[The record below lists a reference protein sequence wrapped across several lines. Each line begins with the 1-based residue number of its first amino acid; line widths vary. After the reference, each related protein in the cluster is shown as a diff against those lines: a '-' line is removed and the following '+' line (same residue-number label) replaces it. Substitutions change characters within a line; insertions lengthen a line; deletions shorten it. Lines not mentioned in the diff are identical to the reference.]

1 MENLRILSYRLKLLR
16 YAGNLRLVDI
26 NNLSKLYE
34 EVSTNA
40 YRQWENQLRV
50 PNVQSLI
57 TISNIFAVS
66 LDWLVGRVD
75 DPYDEKV
82 IERLEKELYPVTF
95 SVENQMVQCIPGFW
109 QVSEKY
115 DDIKLRRENYSLDV
129 RSNILYLF
137 QQLRLMKESPNAFIR
152 RGDGKI
158 YFNTDVV
165 SDEFKRNLHELL
177 DAPQEC
183 FNPVLVLDLKEAD
196 KKHSKEIEQD
206 NQPKRIRKSNTGFM
220 VRHQLT
226 SKG

>member
-1 MENLRILSYRLKLLR
+1 MENLQILSYRLKLLR

-26 NNLSKLYE
+26 KNLSKLYE

-82 IERLEKELYPVTF
+82 IERLEKEIYPVTF
-95 SVENQMVQCIPGFW
+95 SVENQMVKCIPGFW

-115 DDIKLRRENYSLDV
+115 NDIELRRKNYSLDV

-137 QQLRLMKESPNAFIR
+137 QQLRLMKESSGAFIR
-152 RGDGKI
+152 RGDGEI
-158 YFNTDVV
+158 YFNTDVI

-183 FNPVLVLDLKEAD
+183 FKPVLVLDLKKAD
-196 KKHSKEIEQD
+196 EKLSKEIEQD

-220 VRHQLT
+220 TRHQLT